1 MELLD
6 TVELMSSTDYKQRF
20 KAEYYQL
27 NTRLENLN
35 RTIVKAIANTL
46 GFELSCDIKLL
57 QEQSYAMTQYLR
69 CLEIRAEIEGIE
81 L

>member
-6 TVELMSSTDYKQRF
+6 TVELMATDDYVARF

-27 NTRLENLN
+27 NIRLEKLN
-35 RTIVKAIANTL
+35 TVIIKALANTL
-46 GFELSCDIKLL
+46 DFELNCDVELL
-57 QEQSYAMTQYLR
+57 EEQSYAMTQYLKV
-69 CLEIRAEIEGIE
+69 LKIRAEIEGID